1 MEFQKGGIYMEDSSK
16 NSFIKE
22 WGLTIISAV
31 VIGLLLWKFLIYT
44 VWITSGS
51 MIPTLEVKDR
61 LVATRVHNP
70 ENLNR
75 GDIVIFD
82 SDELKEILIKRLIG
96 LPGDHIEIK
105 NGIVSVNGEQLVED
119 YVKNNE
125 VYDRI
130 FDVPQGEYFFLGDNR
145 ANSDDSRYWKN
156 PYIKSEKIQGKA
168 KVKIYPISDFKVYK

>member
-1 MEFQKGGIYMEDSSK
+1 MEDSSK

-75 GDIVIFD
+75 GDIIIFD

>member
-1 MEFQKGGIYMEDSSK
+1 MEDSNK
-16 NSFIKE
+16 NSFLKE

-31 VIGLLLWKFLIYT
+31 VIGLLLWKFVIYT

-61 LVATRVHNP
+61 LIATRVHNP
-70 ENLNR
+70 QNLNR

-82 SDELKEILIKRLIG
+82 SDELKEVLIKRLIG
-96 LPGDHIEIK
+96 LPGDKIEIK
-105 NGIVSVNGEQLVED
+105 DGIVSVNGEQLDES

-125 VYDRI
+125 DYDGT
-130 FDVPQGEYFFLGDNR
+130 FEVPYGEYFFLGDNR
-145 ANSDDSRYWKN
+145 ANSDDSRYWKD
-156 PYIKSEKIQGKA
+156 PYIQGDNIQGKA

>member
-1 MEFQKGGIYMEDSSK
+1 MEDSSK

-22 WGLTIISAV
+22 WGLTIISAI

-125 VYDRI
+125 DCDRI
-130 FDVPQGEYFFLGDNR
+130 FDVPEGEYFFLGDNR

>member
-1 MEFQKGGIYMEDSSK
+1 MEDSSK

-61 LVATRVHNP
+61 LVATRVHNT

>member
-1 MEFQKGGIYMEDSSK
+1 MEDSSK
-16 NSFIKE
+16 NSFFKE

-31 VIGLLLWKFLIYT
+31 VIGLLVWKFLIYT

-70 ENLNR
+70 ENLKR

-105 NGIVSVNGEQLVED
+105 NGIVSVNGEQLAED

-125 VYDRI
+125 DYDRM
-130 FDVPQGEYFFLGDNR
+130 FDVPEGEYFFLGDNR

>member
-1 MEFQKGGIYMEDSSK
+1 MEDSSK

-22 WGLTIISAV
+22 WGLTIISAI

-61 LVATRVHNP
+61 LIATRVHNP

-105 NGIVSVNGEQLVED
+105 NGIVSVNGEQLEED
-119 YVKNNE
+119 YVENNE
-125 VYDRI
+125 DYDRI
-130 FDVPQGEYFFLGDNR
+130 FDVPEGEYFFLGDNR

>member
-1 MEFQKGGIYMEDSSK
+1 MEDSSK

-22 WGLTIISAV
+22 WGLTIISAI

-61 LVATRVHNP
+61 LIATRVHNP

-96 LPGDHIEIK
+96 LQGDHIEIK
-105 NGIVSVNGEQLVED
+105 NGIVSVNGEQLEED
-119 YVKNNE
+119 YVENNE
-125 VYDRI
+125 DYDRI
-130 FDVPQGEYFFLGDNR
+130 FDVPEGEYFFLGDNR

>member
-1 MEFQKGGIYMEDSSK
+1 MEDSSK
-16 NSFIKE
+16 NSFFKE

-31 VIGLLLWKFLIYT
+31 VIGLLVWKFLIYT

-70 ENLNR
+70 ENLKR

-105 NGIVSVNGEQLVED
+105 NGIVSVNGEQLAED

-125 VYDRI
+125 DYDRI
-130 FDVPQGEYFFLGDNR
+130 FDVPEGEYFFLGDNR

>member
-1 MEFQKGGIYMEDSSK
+1 MEDSSK

-22 WGLTIISAV
+22 WGLTIISAI

-61 LVATRVHNP
+61 LIATRVHNP

-82 SDELKEILIKRLIG
+82 SDELKEILIKRVIG

-105 NGIVSVNGEQLVED
+105 NGIVSVNGEQLEED
-119 YVKNNE
+119 YVENNE
-125 VYDRI
+125 DYDRI
-130 FDVPQGEYFFLGDNR
+130 FDVPEGEYFFLGDNR

>member
-125 VYDRI
+125 DYDRI

>member
-1 MEFQKGGIYMEDSSK
+1 MEDSSK

-125 VYDRI
+125 DYDRI
-130 FDVPQGEYFFLGDNR
+130 FDVPEGEYFFLGDNR

>member
-1 MEFQKGGIYMEDSSK
+1 MEDSSK

-125 VYDRI
+125 DYDRI

>member
-1 MEFQKGGIYMEDSSK
+1 MDGSNK
-16 NSFIKE
+16 NSFLKE
-22 WGLTIISAV
+22 WGLTIIGAI
-31 VIGLLLWKFLIYT
+31 VIGLLLWKFVIYT

-70 ENLNR
+70 KNLER

-82 SDELKEILIKRLIG
+82 SDELKEVLIKRLIG

-105 NGIVSVNGEQLVED
+105 DGLVSINGEPLVED

-125 VYDRI
+125 DFDGV
-130 FDVPQGEYFFLGDNR
+130 FDVPEGEYFFLGDNR

-156 PYIKSEKIQGKA
+156 HYIKGEKIQGKA

>member
-1 MEFQKGGIYMEDSSK
+1 MEDSSK

-22 WGLTIISAV
+22 WGLTIISAI

-61 LVATRVHNP
+61 LIATRVHNP

-105 NGIVSVNGEQLVED
+105 NGIVSVNGEQLEED
-119 YVKNNE
+119 YVENNE
-125 VYDRI
+125 DYDRI
-130 FDVPQGEYFFLGDNR
+130 FDVPEGEYFFLGDNR
-145 ANSDDSRYWKN
+145 ANSDDSRYWKK

>member
-1 MEFQKGGIYMEDSSK
+1 MEDSSK

-22 WGLTIISAV
+22 WGLTIISAI

-61 LVATRVHNP
+61 LIATRVHNP

-105 NGIVSVNGEQLVED
+105 NGIVSVNGEQLEED
-119 YVKNNE
+119 YVENNE
-125 VYDRI
+125 DYDRI
-130 FDVPQGEYFFLGDNR
+130 FDVPEGEYFFLGDNR

-156 PYIKSEKIQGKA
+156 TYIKSEKIQGKA

>member
-1 MEFQKGGIYMEDSSK
+1 MEHSGK
-16 NSFIKE
+16 NSFFKE

-31 VIGLLLWKFLIYT
+31 VIGLLVWKFLIYT

-70 ENLNR
+70 ENLKR
-75 GDIVIFD
+75 GNIVIFD

-105 NGIVSVNGEQLVED
+105 NGIVSVNGEQLAED

-125 VYDRI
+125 DYNRM
-130 FDVPQGEYFFLGDNR
+130 FDVPEGEYFFLGDNR

-156 PYIKSEKIQGKA
+156 PYIKGEKIQGKA

>member
-1 MEFQKGGIYMEDSSK
+1 MEDSSK

-105 NGIVSVNGEQLVED
+105 NGIVSVNGEQLAED

-125 VYDRI
+125 DYDGI
-130 FDVPQGEYFFLGDNR
+130 FDVPEGEYFFLGDNR

>member
-1 MEFQKGGIYMEDSSK
+1 MEDSSK

-105 NGIVSVNGEQLVED
+105 NGIVRVNGEQLVED

>member
-1 MEFQKGGIYMEDSSK
+1 MEDSSK

-130 FDVPQGEYFFLGDNR
+130 FDVPEGEYFFLGDNR

>member
-1 MEFQKGGIYMEDSSK
+1 MEDSSK

-22 WGLTIISAV
+22 WGLTIISAI

-61 LVATRVHNP
+61 LIATRVHNP

-125 VYDRI
+125 DYDRI
-130 FDVPQGEYFFLGDNR
+130 FDVPEGEYFFLGDNR

>member
-1 MEFQKGGIYMEDSSK
+1 MEDSSK

-22 WGLTIISAV
+22 WGLTIISAI

-61 LVATRVHNP
+61 LIATRVHNP

-105 NGIVSVNGEQLVED
+105 NGIVSVNGEQLEED
-119 YVKNNE
+119 YVENNE
-125 VYDRI
+125 NYDRI
-130 FDVPQGEYFFLGDNR
+130 FDVPEGEYFFLGDNR

>member
-1 MEFQKGGIYMEDSSK
+1 MEDSSK

-22 WGLTIISAV
+22 WGLTIISAI

-61 LVATRVHNP
+61 LIATRVHNP

-75 GDIVIFD
+75 SDIVIFD

-105 NGIVSVNGEQLVED
+105 NGIVSVNGEQLEED
-119 YVKNNE
+119 YVENNE
-125 VYDRI
+125 DYDRI
-130 FDVPQGEYFFLGDNR
+130 FDVPEGEYFFLGDNR